1 MTVARAGKEAR
12 GAWRELAQGRAA
24 RLDGLRALA
33 ILSVFLYHLGRYDQP
48 HGAAAE
54 ALLTFVAS
62 GWAGVDLFFVLS
74 GFLITGILLRQ
85 REAPGRFRTFYA
97 RRFLRIFPLYYA
109 LLLLFLVVL
118 PRLTP
123 QAEHFWMEGASRE
136 TFWYWTYL
144 SNLQAAFTGRYHHHF
159 LEITWTLA
167 IEEQF
172 YLCWPLVVWSCSR
185 RTLIRICGGILAG
198 AFLLRAG
205 IVCFT
210 ALPPLFTYNF
220 TLTRIDTLAA
230 GALVAAL
237 AQEEAGVA
245 WLGRAARVVLPV
257 AGLGYL
263 ALLLGLRIALV
274 LRGVGAAQLGM
285 APALAFTVSPLLQTV
300 GYSLLALGF
309 AALLVHTLSARAGGA
324 WVRFLQLAPVVR
336 VGRYSYGLYLLHVL
350 GAEIARNSFEPARYQ
365 GSFLVAQG
373 FFWLLSFVVSYGLA
387 AASWHLLEAPCLR
400 LARYF
405 PYRAASARAGA

>member
-1 MTVARAGKEAR
+1 MTGARAGKEAR
-12 GAWRELAQGRAA
+12 GAWRELAQGRAP

-109 LLLLFLVVL
+109 VLLLFLVVL
-118 PRLTP
+118 PRVTP
-123 QAEHFWMEGASRE
+123 QAERFWMEGASHQ

-172 YLCWPLVVWSCSR
+172 YLCWPLLVWSCSR
-185 RTLIRICGGILAG
+185 RTLIRVCGGILAG
-198 AFLLRAG
+198 AFLLR
-205 IVCFT
+205 V
-210 ALPPLFTYNF
+210 ALLALTDVPPLFLYNF

-237 AQEEAGVA
+237 VQEEGGVA
-245 WLGRAARVVLPV
+245 WLERAARVLLPV

-263 ALLLGLRIALV
+263 ALLVGLRLALV
-274 LRGVGAAQLGM
+274 LRGAGPAQLGM

-300 GYSLLALGF
+300 GYSLLAFGF
-309 AALLVHTLSARAGGA
+309 AALLVRTLAARADGL
-324 WVRFLQLAPVVR
+324 WVRLLQWGPVVR
-336 VGRYSYGLYLLHVL
+336 VGRYSYALYLLHVL
-350 GAEIARNSFEPARYQ
+350 GAEIARNSFDPARYR
-365 GSFLVAQG
+365 GPFLVAQG
-373 FFWLLSFVVSYGLA
+373 TFWLLSFLISYLLA
-387 AASWHLLEAPCLR
+387 AASWRLIEAPFLR
-400 LARYF
+400 LTRYF
-405 PYRAASARAGA
+405 PYRPAPVRAGA